1 MTSNDEQ
8 RAADLEA
15 VAEARIGEL
24 QATIA
29 QAWSILTGWDAVRLK
44 NGSHTASADPAAA
57 LLEACSALVRERNQ
71 LRTLASQQRD
81 EIERLNCLA
90 DAVECL
96 RDIGRQ
102 TGCDHVDD
110 PDGRRKLVN
119 CVEET
124 IAKAEAER
132 DEARR
137 LLGEAHKPLIDLR
150 DDEMPDDLPGAVIYI
165 IEHANEGWRTVGD
178 MLKEVA
184 RLTNE
189 LHDARLN
196 QASARAAGGE

>member
-137 LLGEAHKPLIDLR
+137 LLGEVEMGVGHVVAAAINDFRAWALETRVLRNKTRGWKDALIGKLLDIL
-150 DDEMPDDLPGAVIYI
+150 
-165 IEHANEGWRTVGD
+165 N
-178 MLKEVA
+178 A
-184 RLTNE
+184 RFS
-189 LHDARLN
+189 N
-196 QASARAAGGE
+196 QAAARAEPGRE